1 MHKSI
6 HSLVSLV
13 VEADSRGVFVL
24 QASASLFFIVSVW
37 FGMDGVEDQ
46 DGVLLPVI
54 AAIYHNGVEKPAMR
68 WTFEMALGA
77 RSDRNLC
84 LSRAQERMGGET
96 S

>member
-77 RSDRNLC
+77 RSDRNLR